1 VGKTQLHRQAKC
13 RLQRPRLAQIHRQFQ
28 HSHPLVPV
36 KMTQRLSSTV
46 RRAVIHHNHWKKTRR
61 PTHDLRNCKPVIKY
75 RHHHTKP
82 LSLHLHAIVPPASK
96 VSTFKVEPTSQSVH
110 LQLPDMDTHT
120 SINQQNDLNSQVAL
134 VTGGSRGIG
143 RAIVEKLRQKN
154 ATVYFTY
161 RSNQAQAQEL
171 ASTGAIP
178 VQCDQSSTSAIE
190 ETAEQILS
198 ATGRVDILVN
208 NAGLTRDQIL
218 LNTPEEDWMEVI
230 NVNLNGLFRWSKTLS
245 RPMLFARRGTMIN
258 IASVSALVGVMG
270 QTAYAASKGAIL
282 SFTKALAAEL
292 SSKGIRVNAVVP
304 GFIETDMTSA
314 IPEPIRKASLERITM
329 RRFGQ
334 PHEVANA
341 VAFLASPDASYITGQ
356 MLVVDGGLTA
366 APR

>member
-1 VGKTQLHRQAKC
+1 MDKQQA
-13 RLQRPRLAQIHRQFQ
+13 
-28 HSHPLVPV
+28 
-36 KMTQRLSSTV
+36 
-46 RRAVIHHNHWKKTRR
+46 
-61 PTHDLRNCKPVIKY
+61 
-75 RHHHTKP
+75 
-82 LSLHLHAIVPPASK
+82 
-96 VSTFKVEPTSQSVH
+96 TSQP
-110 LQLPDMDTHT
+110 L
-120 SINQQNDLNSQVAL
+120 DLTQQVAL

-143 RAIVEKLRQKN
+143 RAIVEKLRQQN

-161 RSNQAQAQEL
+161 HSNATQAQEL

-178 VQCDQSSTSAIE
+178 LQCDQKSTSAIQQ
-190 ETAEQILS
+190 TADKILS
-198 ATGRVDILVN
+198 DANRIDILVN

-218 LNTPEEDWMEVI
+218 LNTTEEDWMEVI
-230 NVNLNGLFRWSKTLS
+230 NVNLHGMFRWSKALS
-245 RPMLFARRGTMIN
+245 RPMLFARRGTIIN
-258 IASVSALVGVMG
+258 IASISALVGVMG

-329 RRFGQ
+329 RRFGH

-341 VAFLASPDASYITGQ
+341 VAFLASQNASYITGQ

>member
-1 VGKTQLHRQAKC
+1 
-13 RLQRPRLAQIHRQFQ
+13 
-28 HSHPLVPV
+28 
-36 KMTQRLSSTV
+36 
-46 RRAVIHHNHWKKTRR
+46 
-61 PTHDLRNCKPVIKY
+61 
-75 RHHHTKP
+75 
-82 LSLHLHAIVPPASK
+82 
-96 VSTFKVEPTSQSVH
+96 
-110 LQLPDMDTHT
+110 MDTHT
-120 SINQQNDLNSQVAL
+120 SINQQNDLNSQVEL